1 MLIGLGEL
9 KNYVK
14 QWGTINLQSIAK
26 HFNAEPDFI
35 RGMLSH
41 WVGKGCIR
49 SSKKTA
55 RCGSQCTQCAVNVTE
70 IYEWVG

>member
-9 KNYVK
+9 KEYV
-14 QWGTINLQSIAK
+14 QCWRVASLHSIAQ
-26 HFNAEPDFI
+26 HFKAEPELI

-41 WVGKGCIR
+41 WVGKGCMR
-49 SSKKTA
+49 CSKKTA
-55 RCGSQCTQCAVNVTE
+55 KCGSQCTQCPVNVTE